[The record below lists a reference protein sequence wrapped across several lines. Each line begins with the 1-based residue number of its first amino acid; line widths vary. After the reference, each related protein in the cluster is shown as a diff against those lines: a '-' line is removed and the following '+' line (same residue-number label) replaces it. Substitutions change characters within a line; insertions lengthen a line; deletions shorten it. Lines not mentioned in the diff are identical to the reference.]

1 MLCFI
6 YLVTTEVWIM
16 ICVFPHAMNQS
27 SLYYRCC
34 YMNGGTLDSEVVMF
48 FYLISQLPLARQ
60 SVDAFLIQVFS
71 AELGAPSTSDGPGAG
86 VSNA

>member
-1 MLCFI
+1 
-6 YLVTTEVWIM
+6 
-16 ICVFPHAMNQS
+16 
-27 SLYYRCC
+27 
-34 YMNGGTLDSEVVMF
+34 MNGGTLDSEVVMF

>member
-1 MLCFI
+1 
-6 YLVTTEVWIM
+6 
-16 ICVFPHAMNQS
+16 
-27 SLYYRCC
+27 
-34 YMNGGTLDSEVVMF
+34 MNGGTLDSEVVMF

-86 VSNA
+86 VSNAWQSFCYTRHRLLDQADILLTAVVVL